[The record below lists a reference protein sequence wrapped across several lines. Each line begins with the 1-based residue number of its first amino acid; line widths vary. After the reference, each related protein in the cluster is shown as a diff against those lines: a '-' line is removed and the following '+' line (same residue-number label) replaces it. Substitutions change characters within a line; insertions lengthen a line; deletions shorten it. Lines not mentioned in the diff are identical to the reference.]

1 MKIIKYYFFIIVNIV
16 ITLEQKASNN
26 TEKNDSDNK
35 NKVNNNNNKSKK
47 IKTFLLHIA
56 LIIVFII
63 LLYIIIKIFVKCCK
77 KKFAMQKLFEGFS
90 DNKLLKVETIDHVN
104 YVYGFNYVIDFLLNK
119 IFISCKF
126 KQKKNELKNCGN
138 CSICLNGFD
147 LSDKIFITAC
157 NHVFHNNCMKEY
169 LALIIKDINP
179 DEEIENFHDYFHCPN
194 CKEYL
199 FTNRSF
205 LEQNRKN
212 DNIEEI
218 ECKNDSK
225 NHEQKL
231 KDFKNGD
238 FIIIS
243 QKPRKNNINKIN
255 NFISTEGSSIRNLS
269 ELAKNGKK
277 NKVIKK
283 KKKQMFKKGKNNEN
297 VNSNNGNENKNKIID
312 SKNSQVVDIENNN
325 DIQSNMNLKDNIE
338 LQKKTNNDNKKPLK
352 QIIINNIESTKIIN
366 KSNINENKNKVNDN
380 N

>member
-1 MKIIKYYFFIIVNIV
+1 MKIVAYYFIIIANII

-26 TEKNDSDNK
+26 LQKIDSENK
-35 NKVNNNNNKSKK
+35 NKNNNKDNKSKK
-47 IKTFLLHIA
+47 IKKFLFHIA
-56 LIIVFII
+56 LIIIFII
-63 LLYIIIKIFVKCCK
+63 LLYIVIKIFVKCCK

-90 DNKLLKVETIDHVN
+90 DNKLLKVEAIDHVN
-104 YVYGFNYVIDFLLNK
+104 YVYGFNYVIDFLFNK
-119 IFISCKF
+119 IFISSKF

-199 FTNRSF
+199 FINRIF

-212 DNIEEI
+212 ENIEEI

-225 NHEQKL
+225 NNEHKIKE
-231 KDFKNGD
+231 FKNRD
-238 FIIIS
+238 LIIIS
-243 QKPRKNNINKIN
+243 QKPRKTNINKIN

-277 NKVIKK
+277 AKIVKK
-283 KKKQMFKKGKNNEN
+283 KKRPIFQKGKNEIIK
-297 VNSNNGNENKNKIID
+297 SSDKNENKNENINT
-312 SKNSQVVDIENNN
+312 KNIQVVDIQSNN

-338 LQKKTNNDNKKPLK
+338 FQKNTNNDNKKTLK
-352 QIIINNIESTKIIN
+352 QNMNNNIESSKTSN
-366 KSNINENKNKVNDN
+366 KSNIDENKSKDL
-380 N
+380 